1 MTQYNDE
8 PMKPNNAIVYNFTVA
23 MELTILDCER
33 MGLTV
38 ERVEFDGRF
47 RPRIFVRNCS
57 NAKALLESGRAVCY
71 GRTIQNGVHYDL
83 IQMPNRECKILWQAD
98 RLH

>member
-1 MTQYNDE
+1 MKYHDI
-8 PMKPNNAIVYNFTVA
+8 PMKANNAIVYNFAVA
-23 MELTILDCER
+23 MELTILDCEK

-38 ERVEFDGRF
+38 EKVEFDGHF
-47 RPRIFVRNCS
+47 RPRIFVRNCE
-57 NAKALLESGRAVCY
+57 NAQKLLALGIAKPY
-71 GRTIQNGVHYDL
+71 GSVAKNGVRYDL

>member
-1 MTQYNDE
+1 MKYNDI
-8 PMKPNNAIVYNFTVA
+8 PMKANNAVVYNFAVA
-23 MELTILDCER
+23 MELTILDCEK

-38 ERVEFDGRF
+38 EKVEFDGRF
-47 RPRIFVRNCS
+47 RPRICVRNCP
-57 NAKALLESGRAVCY
+57 NAQALLASGQAYSY
-71 GRTIQNGVHYDL
+71 GRITRHGIHYDL